1 MSDIP
6 FEDMLTLTDRLSPLE
21 KVQLVEHVMIT
32 LESDLREVEPKKPK
46 KSLYGLLAHLGPG
59 PSAEDIDEV
68 RRDMLQNFP
77 REDF

>member
-6 FEDMLTLTDRLSPLE
+6 FEQMLNLSDRLSPLE
-21 KVQLVEHVMIT
+21 KVRLVEHMMNS
-32 LESDLREVEPKKPK
+32 LEAELVENEPKKPK

-68 RRDMLQNFP
+68 RSEMLRNFP